1 MIENT
6 NLKGEEGK
14 ELWTGVEV
22 VVVGWEKEP
31 DNEVMVASPS
41 DDLVTIDFN
50 LIGLFYLVN
59 ITLHVSFTI
68 HLVHTNI
75 SKVGAHYMPKLA
87 AYRVAL

>member
-50 LIGLFYLVN
+50 LIGLF
-59 ITLHVSFTI
+59 
-68 HLVHTNI
+68 
-75 SKVGAHYMPKLA
+75 
-87 AYRVAL
+87 

>member
-41 DDLVTIDFN
+41 DDLVTIDFD

-68 HLVHTNI
+68 H
-75 SKVGAHYMPKLA
+75 SKVGRSLFIQFEKDKVERLLY
-87 AYRVAL
+87 